1 MRHRATDRL
10 VLAIGAVLLLASL
23 AFAAYQS

>member
-10 VLAIGAVLLLASL
+10 VLAIAAILLLASL
-23 AFAAYQS
+23 AFATFQN

>member
-10 VLAIGAVLLLASL
+10 VLAIASLLLLASV
-23 AFAAYQS
+23 AFAAFQS

>member
-10 VLAIGAVLLLASL
+10 VLTIGAVLLVASFAWA
-23 AFAAYQS
+23 AFQT

>member
-10 VLAIGAVLLLASL
+10 VLAIGAVLLVASFAWA
-23 AFAAYQS
+23 AFQT

>member
-10 VLAIGAVLLLASL
+10 VLGITVLLLLASV
-23 AFAAYQS
+23 AFAAFQS

>member
-10 VLAIGAVLLLASL
+10 VLAIGGVLLLASV
-23 AFAAYQS
+23 AFAAFQS

>member
-10 VLAIGAVLLLASL
+10 VLAIGTILLLASV
-23 AFAAYQS
+23 AFAAFQS

>member
-10 VLAIGAVLLLASL
+10 VVAIGAVLLLASL
-23 AFAAYQS
+23 AFAAFQS

>member
-10 VLAIGAVLLLASL
+10 VLAIGAILLLAGV
-23 AFAAYQS
+23 AFAAFQS

>member
-10 VLAIGAVLLLASL
+10 VLVIGGILLLASV
-23 AFAAYQS
+23 AFAAFQS